1 MTNDVLE
8 HLKAI
13 KRELASSRLIV
24 DECKKQCEEQTI
36 IIEELKALVITQSE
50 QLNKLSIEI
59 QILKD
64 GGNI

>member
-13 KRELASSRLIV
+13 KRELAENREIV
-24 DECKKQCEEQTI
+24 KECKAHCEKQTEIVTELKETI
-36 IIEELKALVITQSE
+36 ITQA
-50 QLNKLSIEI
+50 NKIRDLEVDI